1 MDTLTHALSGA
12 LIARAVAPAQ
22 TRPAAPTT
30 RQLVMAGT
38 VAALFPDTD
47 ILTTL
52 LSPLTY
58 LTLHR
63 GVTHSFLLLPV
74 WAVLLA
80 LLMALTTRKLPAWRD
95 YVLVCGLGVGIH
107 ILGDWITSFGTMFL
121 APLSDARFALGTT
134 FIVDLAFTGIILAG
148 LFASLLWRKS
158 RIPATAALTVLCG
171 YVGMQA
177 WLRQQAIE
185 FGERYAEANGLIGAQ
200 VDALPRPP
208 LPGNWTVVVSAGE
221 EYRFAHINL
230 WRDSVPNAA
239 PDAGLIARIHASFA
253 PPANAT
259 WEATARFGL
268 SEADR
273 ALALEAWGQG
283 QFGFYRWFAELPAL
297 YRIDRGNPSTCVWFQ
312 DLRFLTPG
320 RVASPFR
327 YGLCREAG
335 GPWGLF
341 KLTGA
346 GSPAPLW

>member
-1 MDTLTHALSGA
+1 MDTITHALSGA

-22 TRPAAPTT
+22 TQPAAPTT

-63 GVTHSFLLLPV
+63 GVTHSFVLLPV
-74 WAVLLA
+74 WAGLLA
-80 LLMALTTRKLPAWRD
+80 LLMALTTRKPPAWRG
-95 YVLVCGLGVGIH
+95 YLLVCGLGVGIH
-107 ILGDWITSFGTMFL
+107 IAGDWITSFGTMFL

-134 FIVDLAFTGIILAG
+134 FIIDLVFSGIIVAG
-148 LFASLLWRKS
+148 LLASLLWRRS
-158 RIPATAALTVLCG
+158 RIPATAALVVLCG

-200 VDALPRPP
+200 VLALPRPP
-208 LPGNWTVVVSAGE
+208 LPGNWTVIVSDDE

-230 WRDSVPNAA
+230 WRDSVPDPA
-239 PDAGLIARIHASFA
+239 PDAGLIARIHASFS
-253 PPANAT
+253 PPANAA
-259 WEATARFGL
+259 WEAKPRFGL
-268 SEADR
+268 SDADR
-273 ALALEAWGQG
+273 ALALEAWSQR

-297 YRIDRGNPSTCVWFQ
+297 YRIDRGNPSTCVWFE

-320 RVASPFR
+320 RVGAPFR
-327 YGLCREAG
+327 YGLCREGA

-341 KLTGA
+341 KLTGT
-346 GSPAPLW
+346 GLPAPLW